1 MLTPGSTLNLA
12 APCLPPGISE
22 EFFFWPIVAFRQVTL
37 RTDDGEEVDAVWVV
51 YKREERAIA
60 VVWAAERLVAVDPSP
75 ETDDPDWIDSAF
87 VITDEDGRVERDMY
101 LFQVK
106 TPGESKYPYDYYK
119 QLATIPAAEAFRPLS
134 ESACPL
140 VKKG

>member
-1 MLTPGSTLNLA
+1 MLMPGSTLNLA
-12 APCLPPGISE
+12 APCLPHGISE

-87 VITDEDGRVERDMY
+87 VITDEDGFVLRANPGASCLWQRNIARVR
-101 LFQVK
+101 V
-106 TPGESKYPYDYYK
+106 
-119 QLATIPAAEAFRPLS
+119 
-134 ESACPL
+134 
-140 VKKG
+140 